1 MHEKNATARLR
12 GEAPRAVIAGPKPW
26 PDKEREPYEG
36 DGDTDG
42 EEYHKTFPD
51 APGDHPDRKPSGDP
65 EIRARA
71 ALNYAAVICG
81 QKDPDAFNALLGIE
95 ARLLEIIP
103 LLPAAMRGADSVA
116 LLKLRALSRFI

>member
-1 MHEKNATARLR
+1 MPASVTAAARLR
-12 GEAPRAVIAGPKPW
+12 GISAGPKPW
-26 PDKEREPYEG
+26 PDREGAPFEG

-42 EEYHKTFPD
+42 QDYHRTFPD
-51 APGDHPDRKPSGDP
+51 EPGDHPDRKPTGEP

-71 ALNYAAVICG
+71 ALNYAAATVG

-103 LLPAAMRGADSVA
+103 LLPAAMRGADAVA